1 MNARSSMRVAHVMMT
16 LHVGGLERMVATLA
30 TGGRLHG
37 LDSEV
42 WAYAED
48 GAFRHVMQ
56 DDGVTVRHFAT
67 NPGIRPGLA
76 VRLAHAIRTHRIDVV
91 HTHHVGP
98 FLYGGLA
105 ARIARV
111 PHIHTEHSHE
121 LYDRPRRRLLGRA
134 MPVFSRVVCVSHE
147 LRAYR
152 AETFGDAPTVI
163 PNGVPVPPAPSAER
177 RATGRARMGVPADA
191 FVVGCVARLM
201 PEKDHATLIAAF
213 ASVVAAIPDA
223 RLVLIGWGDLSD
235 DLVAL
240 AAQLGISTNVLQ
252 LGGRDDVEAL
262 LPGLDV
268 ISLSSTREGLPL
280 ALLEG
285 MAAGVPVV
293 ATDVGEVRA
302 LVDGG
307 CGSVCEPNAPD
318 ALASL
323 LLAYA
328 RDPERRRSEGAA
340 GRARVIA
347 NYSGE
352 AMVAA
357 YNRVYRATWEA
368 TQ

>member
-1 MNARSSMRVAHVMMT
+1 
-16 LHVGGLERMVATLA
+16 
-30 TGGRLHG
+30 
-37 LDSEV
+37 
-42 WAYAED
+42 
-48 GAFRHVMQ
+48 
-56 DDGVTVRHFAT
+56 
-67 NPGIRPGLA
+67 
-76 VRLAHAIRTHRIDVV
+76 
-91 HTHHVGP
+91 
-98 FLYGGLA
+98 
-105 ARIARV
+105 
-111 PHIHTEHSHE
+111 
-121 LYDRPRRRLLGRA
+121 
-134 MPVFSRVVCVSHE
+134 
-147 LRAYR
+147 
-152 AETFGDAPTVI
+152 
-163 PNGVPVPPAPSAER
+163 
-177 RATGRARMGVPADA
+177 
-191 FVVGCVARLM
+191 
-201 PEKDHATLIAAF
+201 
-213 ASVVAAIPDA
+213 
-223 RLVLIGWGDLSD
+223 
-235 DLVAL
+235 
-240 AAQLGISTNVLQ
+240 
-252 LGGRDDVEAL
+252 
-262 LPGLDV
+262 LDV